1 MIFKDGL
8 RKAGFFEKNIYNK
21 PLSKMSEFD
30 QFEKKCKDNIPEA
43 FR

>member
-8 RKAGFFEKNIYNK
+8 RKAGFFENNVYKK
-21 PLSKMSEFD
+21 PLTKMAEFE
-30 QFEKKCKDNIPEA
+30 QFEKLLRGNIPEA